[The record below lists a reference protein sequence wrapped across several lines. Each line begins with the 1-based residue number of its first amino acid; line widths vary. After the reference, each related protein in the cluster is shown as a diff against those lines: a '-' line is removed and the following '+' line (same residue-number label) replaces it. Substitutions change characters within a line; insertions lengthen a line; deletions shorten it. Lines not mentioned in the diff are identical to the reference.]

1 MSAFIERITGG
12 QVGGATERS
21 IRLSL
26 SFIRL
31 GPVIILLLLVL
42 AMTLLSPVFLTGANI
57 SNVVVQTS
65 VLAVL
70 AIGQLFVILVAGIDL
85 SVGSVLGLPRIN
97 TGITL
102 VTKENAPS
110 YLQIREEQ
118 LGSLLGVEE

>member
-1 MSAFIERITGG
+1 MSAFIDRITGG

-42 AMTLLSPVFLTGANI
+42 DMTL
-57 SNVVVQTS
+57 
-65 VLAVL
+65 
-70 AIGQLFVILVAGIDL
+70 
-85 SVGSVLGLPRIN
+85 
-97 TGITL
+97 
-102 VTKENAPS
+102 
-110 YLQIREEQ
+110 REEQ

>member
-1 MSAFIERITGG
+1 MSAFIDRITGS

-42 AMTLLSPVFLTGANI
+42 AMTP
-57 SNVVVQTS
+57 
-65 VLAVL
+65 
-70 AIGQLFVILVAGIDL
+70 
-85 SVGSVLGLPRIN
+85 
-97 TGITL
+97 
-102 VTKENAPS
+102 
-110 YLQIREEQ
+110 REEQ

>member
-42 AMTLLSPVFLTGANI
+42 VMTPL
-57 SNVVVQTS
+57 
-65 VLAVL
+65 
-70 AIGQLFVILVAGIDL
+70 
-85 SVGSVLGLPRIN
+85 
-97 TGITL
+97 
-102 VTKENAPS
+102 
-110 YLQIREEQ
+110 REEQ
-118 LGSLLGVEE
+118 LGALLGVEE